1 MGRHYLHSFHSIRS
15 IYIECIGP
23 GGILEWDTIMN
34 TLVKQHSTMSGS
46 LRLSRDESFVLVTQ
60 KSHSRAYMLKPG
72 TNGVPSTVLFEFDV
86 PGKPGDPAFFP
97 KGGVASKNYQVRRV

>member
-1 MGRHYLHSFHSIRS
+1 
-15 IYIECIGP
+15 
-23 GGILEWDTIMN
+23 MN